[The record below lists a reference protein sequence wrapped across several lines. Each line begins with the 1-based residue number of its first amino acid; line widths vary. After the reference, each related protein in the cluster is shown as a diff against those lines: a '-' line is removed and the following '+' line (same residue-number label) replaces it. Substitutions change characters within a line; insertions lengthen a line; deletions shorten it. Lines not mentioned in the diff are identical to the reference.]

1 MISRHKSNNTIPI
14 GDTPRMNTATMT
26 AHAAAPVVR
35 TPRLIHAIIL
45 LITSGLTVLV
55 SAILSPNIP
64 LLQEHFAGQVA
75 NVDQWVPLAVSVPIG
90 VFGICAVFIGRLA
103 DRIGRKNLLVYSTLF
118 YALLG
123 TMPLY
128 VDSFWAIFASRVALG
143 VFEAGLMTASTTM
156 IGDYYSGLK
165 RERMM
170 SLQTTVSSA
179 TATVFVAV
187 GAAAGTLGWN
197 APFAIYALALVL
209 FPLMLVYLWEPV
221 PGAAQPGTPAPAAG
235 SPLAF
240 RPGLI
245 ALTCVIGFF
254 TGIAFMV
261 VPINLGVL
269 YVAAGWRDSISTGY
283 ILNSAGVMLGTFVF
297 GWVLV
302 GRVGV
307 ALQLFI
313 STAIAAAGFWLMGHA
328 ATPGALTAGAIVNGL
343 GSGLLLPA
351 MVTWN
356 MRSLPFAKRGF
367 GTGAFQSALMLGMSV
382 SSLIVV
388 SLGNAAGSRAVA
400 VSQVAV
406 ACALAAVLALVCRL
420 AGKR

>member
-1 MISRHKSNNTIPI
+1 
-14 GDTPRMNTATMT
+14 MNTTTIATN
-26 AHAAAPVVR
+26 AAAPTVR

-55 SAILSPNIP
+55 SAILGPNIP

-75 NVDQWVPLAVSVPIG
+75 NVDQWVPLAVSIPIG
-90 VFGICAVFIGRLA
+90 VFGICAIFIGGLA
-103 DRIGRKNLLVYSTLF
+103 DRIGRKNLLVYCTLF

-128 VDSFWAIFASRVALG
+128 VDNFWAIFASRVALG

-197 APFAIYALALVL
+197 APFAIYALALLL

-221 PGAAQPGTPAPAAG
+221 PGAAQAGTPAAAVK
-235 SPLAF
+235 STDPVVF
-240 RPGLI
+240 RPGLV
-245 ALTCVIGFF
+245 ALTCAIGFF

-269 YVAAGWRDSISTGY
+269 YAAAGWQGSIGTGY
-283 ILNSAGVMLGTFVF
+283 TLNSAGVMLGTFVF

-302 GRVGV
+302 ARVGV
-307 ALQLFI
+307 AVQLFI
-313 STAIAAAGFWLMGHA
+313 STAIAAAGFWMMGHA
-328 ATPGALTAGAIVNGL
+328 GSPSELTAGAIVNGF
-343 GSGLLLPA
+343 GCGLLLPA

-356 MRSLPFAKRGF
+356 MRTLPFAKRGF

-388 SLGNAAGSRAVA
+388 SMGNAAGSRAA
-400 VSQVAV
+400 AV
-406 ACALAAVLALVCRL
+406 AQVALAAAVAAGLALLARL
-420 AGKR
+420 AKRG